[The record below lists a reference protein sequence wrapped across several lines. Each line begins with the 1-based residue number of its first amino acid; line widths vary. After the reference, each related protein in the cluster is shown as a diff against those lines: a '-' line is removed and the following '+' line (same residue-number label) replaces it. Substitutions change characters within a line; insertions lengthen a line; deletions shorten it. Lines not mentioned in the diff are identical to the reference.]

1 MQIVEQ
7 VLHAVEPGKTAPAG
21 LLHRLDG
28 DGVGHQRLTTS
39 RLPVEACTHVRATVD
54 APCGSHYDFFLFF
67 DSVRQQRM
75 NTAKVTSKGQVTIPK
90 QVREL
95 LAIETG
101 DRLAFELE
109 GDGRLRVSRILNESR
124 PLRGLLS
131 EYAKGHPVDDEQVRA
146 ALRRRAAAKYAVR

>member
-1 MQIVEQ
+1 
-7 VLHAVEPGKTAPAG
+7 
-21 LLHRLDG
+21 
-28 DGVGHQRLTTS
+28 
-39 RLPVEACTHVRATVD
+39 
-54 APCGSHYDFFLFF
+54 
-67 DSVRQQRM
+67 M

-109 GDGRLRVSRILNESR
+109 EDGRLRVSRVLNEPR

-131 EYAKGHPVDDEQVRA
+131 EYAKGQPVDDEQVRA